1 MLIQKWAQINS
12 QFLID
17 YANWLLFFFLVFL
30 KSLLLSIL
38 LSSWLLSL
46 SLSLS
51 SVLDWLLWRSFSSF
65 VRRIKAHSRH
75 PRRALAKYSVYQNTL
90 KHAAYARNNATG
102 ACPDMS
108 AAKEKKRIDDDGGGK
123 LLASPVVKEK
133 ERERYIWISLQLRIL
148 TLVVNE
154 WSRLWVREY
163 FY

>member
-1 MLIQKWAQINS
+1 MQIDFS
-12 QFLID
+12 
-17 YANWLLFFFLVFL
+17 FFFLLFL
-30 KSLLLSIL
+30 KSFLLSIL
-38 LSSWLLSL
+38 LSSWLFFSL

-51 SVLDWLLWRSFSSF
+51 PCAWLIIMTLLFF
-65 VRRIKAHSRH
+65 FFIRRIKAHSRH

-108 AAKEKKRIDDDGGGK
+108 AAKEKKRIDEDGGGK
-123 LLASPVVKEK
+123 LFASPVVKE
-133 ERERYIWISLQLRIL
+133 RERKRCIWISLQLRIL